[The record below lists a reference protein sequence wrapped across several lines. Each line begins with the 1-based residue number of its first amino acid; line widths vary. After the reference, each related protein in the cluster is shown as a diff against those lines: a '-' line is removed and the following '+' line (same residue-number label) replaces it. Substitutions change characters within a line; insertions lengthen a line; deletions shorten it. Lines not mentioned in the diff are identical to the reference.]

1 MKHLK
6 SFNESAEKV
15 TKFIEPIDVESDI
28 LDAYDRNG
36 EVNIEL
42 KDNEM
47 YLGGI
52 KVEPIGKKI
61 GQLFL
66 KELFD
71 YFKVDKFYLS
81 SYNHPYWPKI
91 ATDTGLGTSGGC
103 TLYTITRDQLRESLV
118 IESVFVSKEDVDNLL
133 DKISSSGITSLSDID
148 NNRLT
153 LFSEGDKEIIDTI
166 EKMADI
172 TNQFRELN
180 AEMRRCQD
188 SGESDGFHLMKDWMK
203 LNDQLRPLE
212 ASFRKWGIELG
223 DHRLDKLM
231 RTVRPD
237 AYNRHVIESV
247 SDDSDTMAR
256 YQLFGSD
263 AEMAFNFGDK
273 YITNPDEINEILK
286 VYKETYNGW
295 GGGPE
300 SIEFIDYFNNKYNTK
315 LSRKTW
321 YPMICLIINTIDYG
335 DIIIGYGIRDK
346 KGKSIN
352 WEKLKDEKGSTDEYD
367 KSVLSEIHKIAWDI
381 YKSKTI
387 DDTIR
392 LLNLNV
398 KNKIDWDWLTNES
411 KEKVK
416 KKKRIKRYSQFKVST
431 DKPFTW
437 TPDFNKNSPAPSS
450 NVSIGP
456 LK

>member
-1 MKHLK
+1 MKHLIPY
-6 SFNESAEKV
+6 NELLDWKEKPEKGV
-15 TKFIEPIDVESDI
+15 PYRKLKVDKTSSYGEIEYSCEFRCELGKGYAVLSDTKVV
-28 LDAYDRNG
+28 DAYDRNG

-118 IESVFVSKEDVDNLL
+118 V
-133 DKISSSGITSLSDID
+133 
-148 NNRLT
+148 
-153 LFSEGDKEIIDTI
+153 
-166 EKMADI
+166 
-172 TNQFRELN
+172 
-180 AEMRRCQD
+180 
-188 SGESDGFHLMKDWMK
+188 
-203 LNDQLRPLE
+203 
-212 ASFRKWGIELG
+212 
-223 DHRLDKLM
+223 
-231 RTVRPD
+231 
-237 AYNRHVIESV
+237 ESV

-263 AEMAFNFGDK
+263 AKMAFNFGDK

-286 VYKETYNGW
+286 VYKETYSGW

-300 SIEFIDYFNNKYNTK
+300 SSEFIDYFNNKYNTK
-315 LSRKTW
+315 LSRKAW
-321 YPMICLIINTIDYG
+321 YPTISLIINTVNYG
-335 DIIIGYGIRDK
+335 DLIIGYGIKDK
-346 KGKSIN
+346 KAKLVN
-352 WEKLKDEKGSTDEYD
+352 WEKLKDEKEFSDEYD
-367 KSVLSEIHKIAWDI
+367 RKVLSEIHKIAWDI

-387 DDTIR
+387 DDTIS

-398 KNKIDWDWLTNES
+398 SNKIDWDWITNES
-411 KEKVK
+411 KVK